1 MPHPE
6 DSIENLLERE
16 LVDNET
22 TQKEFEH
29 ECRIRNCFAKN
40 LSDLRPNER
49 LIATESVYE
58 GTGTRVDMRTIDKFN
73 VLREWEFK
81 IEAGY
86 SALGQILT
94 YLAMARLRDNFQN
107 RITGVIAAFDFH
119 PELAKVI
126 EVMNLGVELVT
137 IPQWM
142 ARAGRVPLA
151 PATNPRK
158 PNAVPTI
165 IPIDRYLKGE
175 TNV

>member
-1 MPHPE
+1 M
-6 DSIENLLERE
+6 DK
-16 LVDNET
+16 DT
-22 TQKEFEH
+22 TQKEYEH
-29 ECRIRNCFAKN
+29 ECRIRDCFAKN

-58 GTGTRVDMRTIDKFN
+58 GTGTRVDMRTLDKFN

-86 SALGQILT
+86 TALGQIVT
-94 YLAMARLRDNFQN
+94 YLAMARVRDNFRN

-119 PELAKVI
+119 PELARVI

-142 ARAGRVPLA
+142 ARAGRVPLTLNTH
-151 PATNPRK
+151 PRNTATI
-158 PNAVPTI
+158 PTI
-165 IPIDRYLKGE
+165 IPINRYSKGE
-175 TNV
+175 KNV

>member
-1 MPHPE
+1 M
-6 DSIENLLERE
+6 ENLLTFEKE
-16 LVDNET
+16 APLNDDT
-22 TQKEFEH
+22 SQKEYEH

-40 LSDLRPNER
+40 LTDIRPNER

-58 GTGTRVDMRTIDKFN
+58 GTGTRVDMRTVDKFN

-81 IEAGY
+81 IQAGY
-86 SALGQILT
+86 TALGQILT
-94 YLAMARLRDNFQN
+94 YLAMSRLRDNFQS

-119 PELAKVI
+119 PELARVI
-126 EVMNLGVELVT
+126 EVMNLGIELVT

-142 ARAGRVPLA
+142 ARAGRIPLA
-151 PATNPRK
+151 LDAHTHRAT
-158 PNAVPTI
+158 AVPTV